1 MKGTKSQGMGG
12 EMNSSK
18 RGVPVLALILGGSVL
33 GGVLAGVWVV
43 GNIDANLFLRDQ
55 QATVRIPG
63 VVPVTADI
71 LNNLDIELKGDI
83 TTTVPVDQMVTLP
96 IRDTLNVMATV
107 DHDIP
112 IKMNVAIR
120 DTIRLDQVIKVN
132 SKVEVDV
139 LGTTLRL
146 PVRGDIPIKADVP
159 VTMNVPVNQPVRM
172 KFTAPVAVDM
182 QQALPVP
189 LRTNIATTIPIS
201 SRLDVPVRSALNAN
215 VTIPGPVD
223 TVITKADLNLPL
235 RTLGFSRNRDE
246 QSAVEAGPSSGVAQ
260 AGTLPARTVAA
271 EGAAQ

>member
-1 MKGTKSQGMGG
+1 M
-12 EMNSSK
+12 SSNK
-18 RGVPVLALILGGSVL
+18 RGVPVLALVLVGSVL

-55 QATVRIPG
+55 HATVRIPG
-63 VVPVTADI
+63 VVPVQADI

-96 IRDTLNVMATV
+96 IRDTLNVVATV

-159 VTMNVPVNQPVRM
+159 VTMNVPVNQAVRM
-172 KFTAPVAVDM
+172 TFTAPVAVDM
-182 QQALPVP
+182 QQALRVP

-201 SRLDVPVRSALNAN
+201 SRLDVPVRSSLDAN

-235 RTLGFSRNRDE
+235 RTLGFSRSRANQE
-246 QSAVEAGPSSGVAQ
+246 AAHTASASGVAH
-260 AGTLPARTVAA
+260 AGTLAGEQVVV
-271 EGAAQ
+271 EGAAP

>member
-1 MKGTKSQGMGG
+1 MADGADNKMGARKAG
-12 EMNSSK
+12 IPM
-18 RGVPVLALILGGSVL
+18 VALIVGGSVL

-43 GNIDANLFLRDQ
+43 GNIDANLLLREQ
-55 QATVRIPG
+55 HATVRIPG
-63 VVPVTADI
+63 VVPVKADI
-71 LNNLDIELKGDI
+71 LNDLDIELKGDI
-83 TTTVPVDQMVTLP
+83 TTVVPVDQMVTLP
-96 IRDTLNVMATV
+96 IRDTLHVMATV

-182 QQALPVP
+182 QQALKVP
-189 LRTNIATTIPIS
+189 LRTNISTTIPIS
-201 SRLDVPVRSALNAN
+201 SRMDVPVRSALNAN

-235 RTLGFSRNRDE
+235 RTLGFSRTQDE
-246 QSAVEAGPSSGVAQ
+246 QKPKVASAPASSGVAH
-260 AGTLPARTVAA
+260 AA
-271 EGAAQ
+271 TRPGGESLAQGAVK